1 MGINLQVK
9 KFYQSRKGH
18 RIVSVNVR
26 GVRVPLYGGGLNW
39 SSENG
44 KLTAPLPLNLNFTVK
59 AKAYVLGKLV
69 KPKFYKK
76 VSCAIVYNPIKAIN
90 KPISLMNSCTVE

>member
-1 MGINLQVK
+1 MTLQIK
-9 KFYQSRKGH
+9 KFYQSRKGQ
-18 RIVSVNVR
+18 RLVSVNVQ
-26 GVRVPLYGGGLNW
+26 GISVPLYGGGVNW

-69 KPKFYKK
+69 KPKFNKK
-76 VSCAIVYNPIKAIN
+76 VSCAIVY
-90 KPISLMNSCTVE
+90 KPTKVLNTPVSLKNSCTVE